1 MSTINSFLVFSR
13 LIILLCIFLVSCL
26 IFCWGIWD
34 GWFSIFVEYY
44 WLNIKH
50 NTDLTWNVLFLL
62 KKKDCESAV
71 SWYQRL
77 CIEIHVFSRV
87 CRSVCSWGESSCDH
101 CLYLDLASV
110 PDPSPDRDLLV
121 PTPAPRH
128 VQTCSL
134 KIQRSPLDM
143 LKLVHLD
150 LTIQG
155 IPPAPPHTQGQ
166 AGKRAGWH
174 STVIPSCTISRSNAV
189 SSIPIQGS
197 DAEVVLLRVLYV
209 WRCIRNVLSSH
220 ESAPEWYSVCK

>member
-1 MSTINSFLVFSR
+1 MYFFSFMP
-13 LIILLCIFLVSCL
+13 
-26 IFCWGIWD
+26 
-34 GWFSIFVEYY
+34 Y
-44 WLNIKH
+44 
-50 NTDLTWNVLFLL
+50 FLL
-62 KKKDCESAV
+62 RDLRWMIFYFCRVPLIKYQAQHRPDMKCTLFIKKKDCESAV

-87 CRSVCSWGESSCDH
+87 CRSVCSRGESSCDH

-134 KIQRSPLDM
+134 NIQRSPLDM

-155 IPPAPPHTQGQ
+155 IPPPPPPPPTHTHKARLESGQ
-166 AGKRAGWH
+166 VG
-174 STVIPSCTISRSNAV
+174 
-189 SSIPIQGS
+189 
-197 DAEVVLLRVLYV
+197 
-209 WRCIRNVLSSH
+209 IRL
-220 ESAPEWYSVCK
+220 